1 MKMKMKMPSLK
12 MSKKTAMVTAG
23 ALAGAAVLGVAIW
36 LIVKNSKKKKS
47 KKY

>member
-1 MKMKMKMPSLK
+1 MPSMKMK
-12 MSKKTAMVTAG
+12 MSKKTAMISAG

-36 LIVKNSKKKKS
+36 LIVKNTKKSKKS